1 MALDLQDAFI
11 LATSNEAWIGL
22 CRAFAFFNQPLR
34 QSAPKMKKLL
44 ILLAILALAIGGSMP
59 VYAAPK
65 TPAPDATPSPA
76 TPTPTPEK
84 SRPFPFH
91 GDVSAVD
98 PGARTFI
105 VRNKDGR
112 ERVFHVGENAKPT
125 KDGWSGEFSA
135 ITVGSFATGTC
146 TKTGN
151 QRFEIATL
159 HIGTKSV
166 KKASPSPKASATPK
180 PTATPAPKGPATP
193 TPKTS

>member
-1 MALDLQDAFI
+1 MALDLQPAFI
-11 LATSNEAWIGL
+11 LATSDEAWIGR
-22 CRAFAFFNQPLR
+22 CCAFAFFNQTLR
-34 QSAPKMKKLL
+34 QSAPKMKKPL
-44 ILLAILALAIGGSMP
+44 ILLAIFALALGGSMP
-59 VYAAPK
+59 VSAAPK
-65 TPAPDATPSPA
+65 TPSPDATPSPA
-76 TPTPTPEK
+76 TPTPAPEK

-91 GDVSAVD
+91 GDVAAVD
-98 PGARTFI
+98 SAAKTFT
-105 VRNKDGR
+105 VKNKDGR

-166 KKASPSPKASATPK
+166 KKASPAPKAAATPK
-180 PTATPAPKGPATP
+180 PTT
-193 TPKTS
+193 TPKPG